1 MVRSKIFKS
10 VSGVFSGNIFHKVI
24 ERSMRSLHDK
34 YFKEIR
40 TFCLYVFHQDGQPL
54 RNYTNTIADNKTQHC
69 HWKSINI
76 QHKTLLA
83 KRKCKIRFLHNMKE
97 YCSYLYIFQ
106 MQKVTS
112 PTRSTNLVL
121 SHSTAK
127 VTSFKSQQH
136 HSVSDKN

>member
-1 MVRSKIFKS
+1 MMRSKIFKS
-10 VSGVFSGNIFHKVI
+10 VSGQFSGNIFHKVI

-106 MQKVTS
+106 LQKVHHQQDQQILRCRIQ
-112 PTRSTNLVL
+112 PP
-121 SHSTAK
+121 
-127 VTSFKSQQH
+127 KSH
-136 HSVSDKN
+136 HSSLNSIIQ